1 MSAGSPER
9 EPLSARERLSG
20 LLRWAAVGLGCASA
34 ASLLLQAGFARGGLE
49 ALDVFLAAGFVCVW
63 LAELAQAKLPA
74 EALRRR
80 NVELAVLAGFLVC
93 LAVLLLLPRPLV
105 HELEAGLHHQ
115 VGELGFFL
123 LRLFLFLCVSLQLLR
138 AAERVLAAGIRAEF
152 LLAGSFLLIIV
163 LGGLLLLLP
172 AASARPEAPIG
183 LVDAFFTATSAVCV
197 TGLAVR
203 DTGGDF
209 SVSGQTVIAVLIQIG
224 GLGIV
229 TFVALL
235 SSLSNKA
242 LPVPQMVAFR
252 HLINAPEIGDLRR
265 RVIGIVAITFA
276 VEGLGA
282 LMLFRWA
289 DPAMA
294 GMDRIGWAVFHSVSA
309 FCNAGFALHPSSLEF
324 AVRDP
329 GINVTIMLLII
340 AGGLGFLVIPEI
352 LAAFW
357 IGGRELLPERL
368 FRTGKPGLRWPKFSV
383 QTRLSL
389 WVTGALIVAGTL
401 GIWLIES
408 DRLLGGFGTFDAV
421 MASAFQSV
429 TARTA
434 GFNTLS
440 VGGLQ
445 NATLLL
451 IMFLMVIGGSPVSTA
466 GGIKTVTFGILI
478 LGLKA
483 LVTGKDRIEVFG
495 RTLPTRA
502 IFSALNV
509 FVLYAVSA
517 TAGLVA
523 VSLFD
528 PGVALRDSGFEVVS
542 ALSTVGLSTG
552 ITAGLSPGSKIVLC
566 ALMFIGRIGPIALVL
581 SVFQARARIAYDFP
595 DEDVVVG

>member
-1 MSAGSPER
+1 MN
-9 EPLSARERLSG
+9 ARDRIALALRRIAM
-20 LLRWAAVGLGCASA
+20 LLGFASA
-34 ASLLLQAGFARGGLE
+34 TSLLLQAGFSMGSPRAFDL
-49 ALDVFLAAGFVCVW
+49 LDISLAVGFVLVW
-63 LAELAQAKLPA
+63 LVELSQARLPA
-74 EALRRR
+74 EAVRRR
-80 NVELAVLAGFLVC
+80 NVELAVLLGFL
-93 LAVLLLLPRPLV
+93 LSLTILLFLPAAVRDQ
-105 HELEAGLHHQ
+105 LESSLHHRA
-115 VGELGFFL
+115 GELGFFL
-123 LRLFLFLCVSLQLLR
+123 LRTFLFLCVSLQLLR
-138 AAERVLAAGIRAEF
+138 AGERVLAAGIRAEY

-163 LGGLLLLLP
+163 TGTLLLLLP
-172 AASARPEAPIG
+172 AASSRAEAPIG
-183 LVDAFFTATSAVCV
+183 LVDAIFTSTSAVCV

-203 DTGGDF
+203 DTGKDF
-209 SVSGQTVIAVLIQIG
+209 SVSGQTVIAALIQIG

-265 RVIGIVAITFA
+265 RIIGIVVITLV

-282 LMLFRWA
+282 LILFRCG
-289 DPAMA
+289 DPSMPVI
-294 GMDRIGWAVFHSVSA
+294 DRLGWAMFHSVSA
-309 FCNAGFALHPSSLEF
+309 FCNAGFGLSTNNLEF

-329 GINVTIMLLII
+329 GINITVMLLII
-340 AGGLGFLVIPEI
+340 AGGLGFLVIPEV

-357 IGGRELLPERL
+357 IGGKELLPGRF
-368 FRTGKPGLRWPKFSV
+368 FRAGKPGFRWPKFSV

-389 WVTGALIVAGTL
+389 WVTGILILVGTL
-401 GIWLIES
+401 GIWFIES
-408 DRLLGGFGTFDAV
+408 ERLLSGFGTFDAV

-434 GFNTLS
+434 GFNT
-440 VGGLQ
+440 VPIGGLQ
-445 NATLLL
+445 NATLIL

-466 GGIKTVTFGILI
+466 GGIKTVTFAILI

-483 LVTGKDRIEVFG
+483 LVTGKDRLEVFG

-509 FVLYAVSA
+509 FVLYAISA
-517 TAGLVA
+517 TAGLLA

-528 PGVALRDSGFEVVS
+528 PAVPLRDAGFEVIS

-552 ITAGLSPGSKIVLC
+552 ITANLSPASKLVLC

-595 DEDVVVG
+595 AEDVVVG